1 MLFTLYYCI
10 MILKIKNSLTVAEA
24 IGKLSKEEQKQA
36 IAFVSDELEVGKGSI
51 SIERAC
57 DYIMNCI

>member
-1 MLFTLYYCI
+1 

-24 IGKLSKEEQKQA
+24 ISLLSKEEQKQA
-36 IAFVSDELEVGKGSI
+36 ITFVAYELEVGKGSI

>member
-1 MLFTLYYCI
+1 MLV
-10 MILKIKNSLTVAEA
+10 KIQKCLTVAEA
-24 IGKLSKEEQKQA
+24 ISKLSKDEQKQA
-36 IAFVSDELEVGKGSI
+36 IAFVADELEVSKGSI